1 MDFSVIFQLRTKK
14 FWWMDVIFYFVISL
28 LVATVFCYLIF
39 LVKDGMVR
47 KQIVNEAA
55 AMETVGTVQQKQ
67 HETEVLSYQ
76 KKISDFVGLLKNH
89 EFASNSFAFMQAQTM
104 PNIWFNQFNLDEK
117 NNAIQLS
124 GESDDMDAFSRQL
137 LTLETNKYVKS
148 IGTIN
153 SSLGESARTEFNM
166 DLVLDQSI
174 FNYISVASIAPT
186 ATLPNTNQTNQN
198 NLPPIGQTTSTTTQ
212 GATTNPPASGQ
223 QLSVNTPQVANSQ
236 KLITSFHLLLTPEVV
251 GSINETEYTITLNVP
266 YGIDV
271 KNLTPTIVSS
281 PGTIVTPNTL
291 VSQDF
296 TKPVIYKVTAQDGSF
311 QNYQASVIVAA
322 PPIPVN
328 KNSNQVGSIISAIV
342 IFIVVVIV
350 LLAAVILVI
359 RRKNK
364 KIK

>member
-28 LVATVFCYLIF
+28 LIATVFCYLIF
-39 LVKDGMVR
+39 LVKDGMIK
-47 KQIVNEAA
+47 KQIVDETA
-55 AMETVGTVQQKQ
+55 AMETVGTAQQKQ

-76 KKISDFVGLLKNH
+76 KKIANFVGLLKNH

-174 FNYISVASIAPT
+174 FNYISIASIAPVNAGT
-186 ATLPNTNQTNQN
+186 IINQTNQN
-198 NLPPIGQTTSTTTQ
+198 NLPPIGQTTSVTTQ

-223 QLSVNTPQVANSQ
+223 QPSVNTTQVASSQ

-251 GSINETEYTITLNVP
+251 GSIDETGYTITLKVP

-271 KNLTPTIVSS
+271 KNLTPAIVSS
-281 PGTIVTPNTL
+281 PGATVAPDTL

-296 TKPVIYKVTAQDGSF
+296 TNPVIYKVTAQDGSF
-311 QNYQASVIVAA
+311 QNYEVSVIVAA
-322 PPIPVN
+322 PPTPI
-328 KNSNQVGSIISAIV
+328 KKSNQLGSIISAIV
-342 IFIVVVIV
+342 IFIIVLIILLTVVI
-350 LLAAVILVI
+350 LLI